1 MTIIVRRLTQRTK
14 QVEGHSGSH
23 DVDDVDNDDDDD
35 DVDDDGDGDDDNT
48 ANTAAGKT
56 GGGALRVTTLP
67 LNPNTLTLEVRTFH
81 TWLPG
86 ADDDR
91 DYL

>member
-1 MTIIVRRLTQRTK
+1 M
-14 QVEGHSGSH
+14 EGHSGSH

-35 DVDDDGDGDDDNT
+35 VDNDVDDDDGDGFDDNT

-67 LNPNTLTLEVRTFH
+67 LNPNTLNPL
-81 TWLPG
+81 G
-86 ADDDR
+86 
-91 DYL
+91 